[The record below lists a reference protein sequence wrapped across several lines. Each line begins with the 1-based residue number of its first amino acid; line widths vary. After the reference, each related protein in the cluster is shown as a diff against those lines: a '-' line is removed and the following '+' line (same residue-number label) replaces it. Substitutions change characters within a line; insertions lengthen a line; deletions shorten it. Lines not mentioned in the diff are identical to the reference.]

1 MKRYGKAQS
10 RRSKQADRYVPKN
23 TDDLGGADAYV
34 GAVFGSAHT
43 KAARPRFDPKL
54 RRGELYY
61 GQKRPLSTDVCPDEP
76 RSSFLDRCPEQKPKI
91 EASLPTTKRR
101 KRSRNQR
108 IERNRTCWSPVE
120 PGL

>member
-10 RRSKQADRYVPKN
+10 RRSKQADRYVPRN

-76 RSSFLDRCPEQKPKI
+76 RSSFLDRCPEQKPKTI
-91 EASLPTTKRR
+91 EAALPTTKRR
-101 KRSRNQR
+101 KRSP
-108 IERNRTCWSPVE
+108 SSSSS
-120 PGL
+120 